1 MLAALLLC
9 FVPLHTH
16 AGRYAVARVATPV
29 LNSPALAELFGAR
42 DGRTLKS
49 DRCGQVQLIPRSLC
63 AGCQHTALAW
73 KVSGGR
79 GRILSHTTVHRAP
92 TPAFR
97 GDLPYVIAL
106 VDMDEGFRLMVNV
119 QGGAE
124 PALAIGQPVR
134 IGFVEVEG
142 MPLPIAQ
149 RLTEVSA

>member
-1 MLAALLLC
+1 MSSRPLPQPNVDTRPFWDGCAAGEL
-9 FVPLHTH
+9 
-16 AGRYAVARVATPV
+16 RYQRC
-29 LNSPALAELFGAR
+29 G
-42 DGRTLKS
+42 
-49 DRCGQVQLIPRSLC
+49 RCGQVQLIPRSMC
-63 AGCQHTALAW
+63 AGCQHTALVWTRSA
-73 KVSGGR
+73 GL

-142 MPLPIAQ
+142 TALPIAQ
-149 RLTEVSA
+149 RLTEASA